1 MRHLELRD
9 LWIQK
14 EIGDGKVVVEKV
26 AGHKNPSD
34 VGTKFLSV
42 DEIINKL
49 ALIGLQLIW
58 TETEIEKIA

>member
-1 MRHLELRD
+1 MRHLELRG

-14 EIGDGKVVVEKV
+14 EVGDGKVDVSKV
-26 AGHKNPSD
+26 MGPKNPSD

-49 ALIGLQLIW
+49 ALIGLRLIW
-58 TETEIEKIA
+58 TEAEVEKIK

>member
-1 MRHLELRD
+1 M
-9 LWIQK
+9 
-14 EIGDGKVVVEKV
+14 GDGEVIVEKV

-49 ALIGLQLIW
+49 ALIGLRLIW
-58 TETEIEKIA
+58 METEVEKIK